1 VKFLPSFKVL
11 LILLVVLPATAYQR
25 TGSNGTAEAA
35 ARTLAPEEQDDS
47 YAIYSL
53 LLRNEAPKGV
63 DTWARA
69 IIGETQRGR
78 LTMCLRPEPHQ
89 ESVYLPLI
97 KDFERKNKVPFTL
110 QSKFDLPVFRLISR
124 DDVPKF
130 LKENPRSGIALEVSA
145 VGYNE
150 DRSRALVYVG
160 HYCGMLCG
168 GGTFHLLAKH
178 GGKWQ
183 IDSDFRGAP
192 FCAWVS

>member
-1 VKFLPSFKVL
+1 MRFLPSFKVF
-11 LILLVVLPATAYQR
+11 LILLVVLQASAYQR
-25 TGSNGTAEAA
+25 TGTADAP

-53 LLRNEAPKGV
+53 LLRNEGPEGV
-63 DTWARA
+63 DAWARA
-69 IIGETQRGR
+69 IIRETQRGR
-78 LTMCLRPEPHQ
+78 LAMCLRPNPDQ

-97 KDFERKNKVPFTL
+97 KDFERKNRMPFTL

-124 DDVPKF
+124 DEVPKF

-192 FCAWVS
+192 FCSWVS